1 MRLIHCKSLSFLARS
16 FSRHGQYKCP
26 SWWNGKR
33 WKHFVPPKMGLSETA
48 TPTNHNNKKSDKRK
62 KKHRRGRQKTVMCKI
77 WAHAHA
83 HVRHVRNSDA
93 FGQIELNSNRLINNR
108 SNSTECA
115 LSHRNFAGSFCRN
128 QSQPIAFGILVVCWC
143 RGLVYFVLCVRTL
156 STVDMMISFGP
167 KRVRRIQCSWN
178 DKLLCA
184 RSPAMHD

>member
-1 MRLIHCKSLSFLARS
+1 MENAGNILYRQKWAWAKQQH
-16 FSRHGQYKCP
+16 Q
-26 SWWNGKR
+26 
-33 WKHFVPPKMGLSETA
+33 
-48 TPTNHNNKKSDKRK
+48 PTTTTRIVTNE

-77 WAHAHA
+77 WAHAHAHA

-108 SNSTECA
+108 SMSTSTECA
-115 LSHRNFAGSFCRN
+115 LSHCNFAGSFCRN

-143 RGLVYFVLCVRTL
+143 RGLVYFVLCVRTR

-167 KRVRRIQCSWN
+167 KRMRRIQCSWN